1 MKIRQAVE
9 EFAGS
14 GRVSAS
20 CQDIV
25 DFASDRCGFAAAAT
39 TVSRIMG
46 ELGWEKFRFQG
57 KVHFRQPQHRRP
69 PMK

>member
-14 GRVSAS
+14 GCVSMS

-25 DFASDRCGFAAAAT
+25 DHASKRCGFPAAAP

-46 ELGWEKFRFQG
+46 ELGWEKYRSKG
-57 KVHFRQPQHRRP
+57 KVHFRQPSQEA